1 MRARLPAAAC
11 AGRRGLAAASVPPI
25 TAASAARELDLRGVP
40 CPLNWVRTRLALES
54 TEVGVEL
61 RVRLDRGEPLE
72 SVPRSAREDGH
83 EVEVEGERVRIVR
96 R

>member
-1 MRARLPAAAC
+1 MNRPPAP
-11 AGRRGLAAASVPPI
+11 SE
-25 TAASAARELDLRGVP
+25 TRELDLRGVP

-54 TEVGVEL
+54 LEGGGEL
-61 RVRLDRGEPLE
+61 VVRLDRGEPLD

-83 EVEVEGERVRIVR
+83 EVEVDHERVRIVR